1 MASPDTRPTPGSAW
15 SYRPSLDGL
24 RMLAMYLI
32 VLFHTQVPWLQGSFV
47 AVNLFFVLSGYLVT
61 QVVLTEMDRTG
72 RLDLGRF
79 YARRVRR
86 LLPAAL
92 VAIAGICVLFLLVA
106 PVVRRLGLVADAQSS
121 LLYVAN
127 WRFIAQA
134 NDYFAPN
141 VDKSPFLHF
150 WTLSIEEQFYIFFP
164 LLVVLLARSRRRRM
178 LFAGLAAVTAA
189 SVAAQVYWSFADPI
203 HAYYGTDARL
213 YQLSSGALLAVGLRL
228 RPVRVTPRF
237 ARATASLGVALF
249 AVLCLTAVPLSQSV
263 RGLVGTMACL
273 LIVAGL
279 MLDEQQ
285 PLGRVLSVRP
295 VVYLG
300 QISYSTYLWHWPAIL
315 VMGQFLTVGPV
326 TMAVLA
332 AALATGL
339 AAVSGELLEHP
350 IRVAE
355 RLNRFRWGTSLVG
368 VACTVLVAALVVPA
382 LLERERPPAVAT
394 TAVGN
399 PEAIRL
405 AAATSEPVPK
415 DVDWQAVDRDR
426 GKEGTCAAS
435 DPESCV
441 IHEGS
446 GPHVLLVGDS
456 HAGMMTA
463 MFEGLAEE
471 HDFTLSTNIVSGC
484 PWQENLRNTQSS
496 PKRQQRCDDAR
507 KGWYDEV
514 LPKLDPDLVVVA
526 SLPRDHG
533 KWHQRLQNRD
543 GSDAPLERSLL
554 HATRDTLD
562 KIGKVATRTLMVQSV
577 ATPRSFVPNDCLTSA
592 KDPAECVVPL
602 ATENR
607 PTDAYYLAMAADV
620 DAAYSVD
627 LNPAFCPSAPLCSP
641 VVDGMIVWRDK
652 QHLTAGFVA
661 HQQDRVW
668 RIVKRTGVLDAID
681 GL

>member
-1 MASPDTRPTPGSAW
+1 MV
-15 SYRPSLDGL
+15 
-24 RMLAMYLI
+24 AMYLI

-61 QVVLTEMDRTG
+61 QVVLTEMDRKG

-86 LLPAAL
+86 LLPAAV
-92 VAIAGICVLFLLVA
+92 VAIVGISLLFLLVA

-150 WTLSIEEQFYIFFP
+150 WTLSIEEQFYIVFP
-164 LLVVLLARSRRRRM
+164 LLVVLLARGGRRRL
-178 LFAGLAAVTAA
+178 LFAGLAVVTAA
-189 SVAAQVYWSFADPI
+189 SVAAQVYWSVADPI
-203 HAYYGTDARL
+203 HAYYGTDARI
-213 YQLSSGALLAVGLRL
+213 YQLSSGALLAVGLRIW
-228 RPVRVTPRF
+228 PVRVPPWA
-237 ARATASLGVALF
+237 ARATAGAGMALF
-249 AVLCLTAVPLSQSV
+249 AVLCLSVVPLSQSM
-263 RGLVGTMACL
+263 RGFAGTLACL
-273 LIVAGL
+273 MIVAGL
-279 MLDEQQ
+279 MHDEQQ
-285 PLGRVLSVRP
+285 PLGRALSVRP

-315 VMGQFLTVGPV
+315 VLGQFLTVGPL
-326 TMAVLA
+326 TMAALA

-339 AAVSGELLEHP
+339 AAMSGELIEHP

-355 RLNRFRWGTSLVG
+355 RLNRFRWRTALVG
-368 VACTVLVAALVVPA
+368 VACTVLVATLVVPA
-382 LLERERPPAVAT
+382 LLERDRPPAVAT
-394 TAVGN
+394 AASGSN
-399 PEAIRL
+399 DAIRL
-405 AAATSEPVPK
+405 AAAKSEPVPK

-426 GKEGTCAAS
+426 GKEATCDAS
-435 DPESCV
+435 DPDSCV
-441 IHEGS
+441 IRKGS
-446 GPHVLLVGDS
+446 GPHVLLIGDS
-456 HAGMMTA
+456 HARMMTVL
-463 MFEGLAEE
+463 FERLAEE

-496 PKRQQRCDDAR
+496 PQRQQRCDDAR
-507 KGWYDEV
+507 VGWYDDV

-533 KWHQRLQNRD
+533 KWHKRLENRD
-543 GSDAPLERSLL
+543 GTNGPLERSLL
-554 HATRDTLD
+554 RATKETLG
-562 KIGKVATRTLMVQSV
+562 KIGKVAERTLMVQSV

-602 ATENR
+602 SIENR

-620 DAAYSVD
+620 DAAYTVD

-661 HQQDRVW
+661 HQKERVW
-668 RIVKRTGVLDAID
+668 RILERTGVLD
-681 GL
+681 GLAGL